1 MKGPMGYNKQ
11 GFSRGVFRPSAVG
24 SVVPILSLSP
34 HMHARHDEALPL
46 TGPFPQNPSRNP
58 PLPIHGVSPTN
69 GDAESAAKVDQE
81 FRRGCPMRHTFYQ
94 KH

>member
-11 GFSRGVFRPSAVG
+11 GFSKGGLPSVGRWVRRP
-24 SVVPILSLSP
+24 LSCLSP
-34 HMHARHDEALPL
+34 HMHARHDEALSL
-46 TGPFPQNPSRNP
+46 TGPLPQNPSRNP

-81 FRRGCPMRHTFYQ
+81 FRRACPLRHKFYQ